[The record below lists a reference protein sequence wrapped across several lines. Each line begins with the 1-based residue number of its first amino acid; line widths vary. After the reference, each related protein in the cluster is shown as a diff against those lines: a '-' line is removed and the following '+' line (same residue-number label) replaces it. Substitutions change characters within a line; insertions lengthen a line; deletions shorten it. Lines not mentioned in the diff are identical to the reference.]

1 MGTSDRPLKRRIP
14 YEMSRLYENR
24 IKNRLCKK
32 IKYTEKVQKIKYA
45 KDIFEYWIDNTK
57 LRK

>member
-1 MGTSDRPLKRRIP
+1 VGTSDRPLIGRIP
-14 YEMSRLYENR
+14 YEISRLYENR

-32 IKYTEKVQKIKYA
+32 IKYTEKCKKNKYTKDKI
-45 KDIFEYWIDNTK
+45 EYWIDNTK

>member
-1 MGTSDRPLKRRIP
+1 MGTSNRPLIGRIL
-14 YEMSRLYENR
+14 YKMSRLYENR
-24 IKNRLCKK
+24 IKNRLWK
-32 IKYTEKVQKIKYA
+32 KYTK